1 MADSF
6 DYVIVGS
13 GPAGSVLANRLTEDS
28 DATVCV
34 LEAGGTDRHPYV
46 RIPAG
51 FVKLLY
57 DPARLWEFETESSDA
72 VAGRRLLLPLGRI
85 VGGSRAINGLA

>member
-57 DPARLWEFETESSDA
+57 DPARLWEFETEASDA